1 MANLIESVKIDQ
13 KHRAV
18 GSRKISSEGGSFTLT
33 SSSAAITAKDIGSN
47 TILTVYVEHT
57 VVNRKD
63 VLPINIHTDL
73 YLDIKQDGNIINSV
87 DHSFNLENADGT
99 PLESTNHEFWYT
111 IGKFHN
117 RQSATLNQFDIEFQL
132 TNSSIAI
139 HDYWIDYSVYLINF
153 D

>member
-1 MANLIESVKIDQ
+1 MANLQESVKIDT
-13 KHRAV
+13 KHRTIEGKKV
-18 GSRKISSEGGSFTLT
+18 SSEGGSFRLT
-33 SSSAAITAKDIGSN
+33 SSSAAVTAKNLGAN

-57 VVNRKD
+57 IINKKD
-63 VLPINIHTDL
+63 VLPIAIQADL

-87 DHSFNLENADGT
+87 DHSSNLENPDGT
-99 PLESTNHEFWYT
+99 PLDSTNHEFWYT
-111 IGKFHN
+111 IGRFHN

-132 TNSSIAI
+132 SNTDSLA